1 MRIFSIFGSAV
12 FHKFS
17 LIFFSAAVLSITATP
32 TVAEDIIN
40 LSTGLDNS
48 NNLITRGALSDAHW
62 TVDQPGGGQ
71 GPAQTVYPDNPDW
84 FHGTGPADPEWM
96 ANGPNS
102 DWIARNANTSA
113 NGLGTFTRTFDLSGL
128 DPSNVSIHG
137 AWAIDDQ
144 GTLSL
149 NGHQLA
155 ALPNLRWDA
164 LTPFS
169 VAPGASFLNPGLN
182 TLTIKITSTDTYL
195 EAVRLEGGVSVVPEP
210 SMVLMLM
217 AGLITILV
225 SSRGRSDA
233 SYRGVV
239 SWGRVIRTLTS

>member
-1 MRIFSIFGSAV
+1 MRIFSISGSAV
-12 FHKFS
+12 ASAVFRKFS
-17 LIFFSAAVLSITATP
+17 LIFFFAAVLSITATA
-32 TVAEDIIN
+32 TLAADIIN
-40 LSTGLDNS
+40 LSTGLDSS
-48 NNLITRGALSDAHW
+48 NNLITKGALPDAHW
-62 TVDQPGGGQ
+62 TVDQPGGGE

-113 NGLGTFTRTFDLSGL
+113 NGLGTFTRAFDLSGL
-128 DPSNVSIHG
+128 DLSNVSIHG
-137 AWAIDDQ
+137 AWAIDDR

-169 VAPGASFLNPGLN
+169 VTPGASFLNPGLN
-182 TLTIKITSTDTYL
+182 TLTITITSTDTYL

-210 SMVLMLM
+210 NTIFMLIG
-217 AGLITILV
+217 GLIVIFV
-225 SSRGRSDA
+225 SSRGRATTGSKSFATAD
-233 SYRGVV
+233 VV
-239 SWGRVIRTLTS
+239 